1 MSLILTLLNATFTIY
16 RLPAKANIPESTLD
30 SPFFNITRTADELSI
45 LLPDTVEI
53 QNAIREPGWAC
64 FKVNGPLEFGLV
76 GILSEISSVLAKA
89 NVALFALSTY
99 DTDYILVKR
108 ELAQTASDALMAAG
122 FIIERETV

>member
-1 MSLILTLLNATFTIY
+1 MSLILTLLNTTFTIY
-16 RLPAKANIPESTLD
+16 RLPAKAKIPESVLK

-45 LLPDTVEI
+45 LLPDLVEI
-53 QNAIREPGWAC
+53 QNAVREPGWSC

-108 ELAQTASDALMAAG
+108 EQAQTASNALMAAG
-122 FIIERETV
+122 LIIERETA